1 MESVLN
7 RLRSSMSSAAT
18 SAVSNAV
25 QIASQVSN
33 YLPGNPVTREFEAT
47 AHVAS
52 AGQGQIY
59 PFPVHFL
66 LYNLKLDDES
76 VLFFQVYMLYFQQ

>member
-52 AGQGQIY
+52 AGSGEFCL
-59 PFPVHFL
+59 FPQ
-66 LYNLKLDDES
+66 
-76 VLFFQVYMLYFQQ
+76 FFHLTFIFKPS

>member
-1 MESVLN
+1 MVSILCRMESMLN
-7 RLRSSMSSAAT
+7 KLRSSMSSAAT

-52 AGQGQIY
+52 AGPGEGR
-59 PFPVHFL
+59 P
-66 LYNLKLDDES
+66 S
-76 VLFFQVYMLYFQQ
+76 VTGPHEATAAEM

>member
-1 MESVLN
+1 MESMLN
-7 RLRSSMSSAAT
+7 KLRSSMSSAAT

-52 AGQGQIY
+52 AGPGECDGGGGGGVV
-59 PFPVHFL
+59 PSRTHCCG
-66 LYNLKLDDES
+66 S
-76 VLFFQVYMLYFQQ
+76 VRVCGVVW